1 MGAVYHV
8 EAKIKLKDE
17 QAAITALNQHI
28 KNDTRTEYNLKTF
41 EKYGIVPD
49 TFDHLMR
56 IFLAGYREG
65 SFRITKQKPVVY
77 YYQNSF
83 EASYGWESVLVEMFQ
98 TLTPYIDN
106 GSFLKIWPDN
116 GYTRLV
122 IRDNKCI
129 RMN

>member
-17 QAAITALNQHI
+17 QAAIAALNQHI
-28 KNDTRTEYNLKTF
+28 KNDTRTEYSLKTF
-41 EKYGIVPD
+41 AEYGVLPD

-65 SFRITKQKPVVY
+65 SFRITKQKNAVC
-77 YYQNSF
+77 YQNSF

-98 TLTPYIDN
+98 TLAPCLDN
-106 GSFLKIWPDN
+106 GSVLKIWPDN